1 MAVITRSQSEPG
13 LSRFALPAAVALTV
27 LGAALMAGW
36 VILDRTMPAVVPADD
51 TAGQIILVIPLLAVG
66 GVAFLLMTRRPGN
79 PVGWLL
85 GISGCFLAQLLF
97 ASDYLSHW
105 LYVRDLPDALVVP
118 MEATSG
124 LGWALGF
131 PFLLVILPM
140 LFPDGRL
147 LSRKWR
153 PVIWFGV
160 TMGVIA
166 LIANALDPNVITDN
180 HRHAANPIG
189 IPGGH
194 DVLYFIQSTLST
206 IFLVPMMI
214 AGVVSQGIR
223 YRRADAD
230 LRRQLKWFLAAVS
243 VAVVGMFVAFGTNFS
258 AVGFVAVSIGFT
270 ALPVSIGIGVLKYR
284 LYDIDV
290 VINRSV
296 LFVTMAGF
304 ITVVYLAIV
313 VGVGALVGSG
323 GRSNL
328 FLSVVATAIVGVAF
342 QPVFNRARRVA
353 NRLAYGKRAT
363 PYEVLSELSVQL
375 VDTYANEELLPRI
388 ARTVAEATG
397 ATGVEVRVR
406 IGNELRSAAVWPA
419 GAAASPPIHVA
430 GQILP
435 PIPGVDNALPVRH
448 QGELLGALTLTKRAG
463 ESLSPIEQKLV
474 SDLAG
479 QAGLLL
485 KNAGLT
491 ADLRARLEELR
502 ASRQRLVSAQDAERR
517 RIERNLHDGA
527 QQHLVAL
534 KIKLGLLEALTKKDP
549 DRAAALASEVKGDA
563 DEALETL
570 RDLARGIY
578 PPLLASQGLV
588 AALQSQARKAPLP
601 VEVIDGGTKRY
612 APEIEAAVYFCC
624 LEALQN
630 VGKYAHATAAS
641 IRVSGVNGTLDFEVQ
656 DDGAGFDVETAMA
669 GSGLTN
675 MTDRIDAVG
684 GSLVVTSAPGQG
696 TRVAGSLPVDVAT

>member
-1 MAVITRSQSEPG
+1 MATAVSTRGEPHAPR
-13 LSRFALPAAVALTV
+13 LALPAALAVTALGTV
-27 LGAALMAGW
+27 LLVSW
-36 VILDRTMPAVVPADD
+36 VILDVSMPSVVPPDD
-51 TAGQIILVIPLLAVG
+51 TAGQLILVLPLVAVG
-66 GVAFLLMTRRPGN
+66 GMAFLLMVRRPGN

-85 GISGCFLAQLLF
+85 GLSGCFVAQLTLGT
-97 ASDYLSHW
+97 AYIDHW
-105 LYVRDLPDALVVP
+105 LYVRDLPSALVVP
-118 MEATSG
+118 MQVTSG

-131 PFLLVILPM
+131 PFLLVMVPM

-147 LSRKWR
+147 LSRRWR
-153 PVIWFGV
+153 PLIWLAATTGV
-160 TMGVIA
+160 VA

-180 HRHAANPIG
+180 HRQAVNPIG
-189 IPGGH
+189 IAGAH
-194 DVLYFIQSTLST
+194 DLLSFIGSTLPT
-206 IFLVPMMI
+206 LVLVPLMI
-214 AGVVSQGIR
+214 AGVVSLGIR
-223 YRRADAD
+223 YRRSDAD
-230 LRRQLKWFLAAVS
+230 LRRQLKWFVAAVS
-243 VAVVGMFVAFGTNFS
+243 VAVVAMVVAFGTNFS
-258 AVGFVAVSIGFT
+258 GVGFVAISIGFT

-328 FLSVVATAIVGVAF
+328 LLSVLATAIVGVAF
-342 QPVFNRARRVA
+342 QPVFGRARRVA

-363 PYEVLSELSVQL
+363 PYEVLSDLSVQL
-375 VDTYANEELLPRI
+375 VDTYASEELLPRV

-419 GAAASPPIHVA
+419 GAAASRAIPVT
-430 GQILP
+430 GQLLP
-435 PIPGVDNALPVRH
+435 SIPGVDNVLPVRH
-448 QGELLGALTLTKRAG
+448 QGELLGALTLTKRPG
-463 ESLSPIEQKLV
+463 ESLSPMEQKLLA
-474 SDLAG
+474 DLAG
-479 QAGLLL
+479 QAGLML

-491 ADLRARLEELR
+491 TDLQARLDELR

-534 KIKLGLLEALTKKDP
+534 KIKLTLLETLAKKNP
-549 DRAAALASEVKGDA
+549 EKAAALASEVKGDA

-601 VEVIDGGTKRY
+601 VEVVDGGVGRY
-612 APEIEAAVYFCC
+612 PAEIEAAVYFCC

-630 VGKYAHATAAS
+630 VGKYAHAAGAV
-641 IRVSGVNGTLDFEVQ
+641 IRVSSVNGSLNFEVK
-656 DDGAGFDVETAMA
+656 DDGAGFDVATA
-669 GSGLTN
+669 L
-675 MTDRIDAVG
+675 
-684 GSLVVTSAPGQG
+684 
-696 TRVAGSLPVDVAT
+696 